1 MIRGILFDKDGTLFD
16 FNATWRGFV
25 REALELFA
33 PGDSDLQARM
43 GAAAGYDLRTG
54 AFLPGSPI
62 VAGSTAEV
70 AALWA
75 PLAPGWS
82 AGAIEDRANA
92 LAAATARDALAPAV
106 EDLPALLDLLRGM
119 GCALGVAT
127 HDSERAARVQLSAV
141 GALDRFDFVAGYDSG
156 HGLKPGPGMVRAFC
170 EATERHPAEVAMI
183 GDSVHD
189 LGAAKAARAALGI
202 AVLTGPARAEELA
215 PHADHVLTSIAEL
228 PALIR
233 ALPTSEMRR
242 SDAS

>member
-75 PLAPGWS
+75 PLASGWS

-106 EDLPALLDLLRGM
+106 EDLPALLDLLRG
-119 GCALGVAT
+119 
-127 HDSERAARVQLSAV
+127 
-141 GALDRFDFVAGYDSG
+141 
-156 HGLKPGPGMVRAFC
+156 HGLRA
-170 EATERHPAEVAMI
+170 
-183 GDSVHD
+183 
-189 LGAAKAARAALGI
+189 
-202 AVLTGPARAEELA
+202 
-215 PHADHVLTSIAEL
+215 
-228 PALIR
+228 
-233 ALPTSEMRR
+233 RR
-242 SDAS
+242 RDP